1 MIHRTLHA
9 TLWRKR
15 QPATTSGVAI
25 WVGHHHALSACRHDP
40 AWRNTGLRTAA
51 TPRGVANYL
60 ASCHRLRRQRRVRAV
75 AHAPGCSLRLRNS
88 GVLVPRPSSL
98 SNP

>member
-1 MIHRTLHA
+1 
-9 TLWRKR
+9 KR

-51 TPRGVANYL
+51 TPRGVANYI
-60 ASCHRLRRQRRVRAV
+60 ASCNRSRSDTTMLPKRCQRSATY
-75 AHAPGCSLRLRNS
+75 
-88 GVLVPRPSSL
+88 
-98 SNP
+98 